1 MGMLSPSM
9 IILWLPDVCMWCCHS
24 PSHQIGDTVILFHV
38 FHSLI
43 CHVASVVRSPKFNS
57 NQYFTEHLLW
67 AKHCAAVSTK
77 VNEIHIVLTKGGKQ
91 GKGWACRDGGGM
103 NWEIGID
110 VYTLIYVKYITNKNL
125 LCNK

>member
-1 MGMLSPSM
+1 MPVWTGDVSIKQHCSMDKLS
-9 IILWLPDVCMWCCHS
+9 L
-24 PSHQIGDTVILFHV
+24 
-38 FHSLI
+38 SLLK
-43 CHVASVVRSPKFNS
+43 RSPKFNS